1 VLDHKALPQ
10 PDKYVFGDF
19 PPSIYFFFFT
29 STHGLIHCLTHPHLL
44 SGKELINSTMYVEDE
59 FINKTESSS
68 ANIPFYIF
76 IMGLLVSGNAER
88 PQCK

>member
-1 VLDHKALPQ
+1 
-10 PDKYVFGDF
+10 
-19 PPSIYFFFFT
+19 
-29 STHGLIHCLTHPHLL
+29 
-44 SGKELINSTMYVEDE
+44 VEDE